1 MMRIFCAVR
10 HSNDPRYYYG
20 GLWSGNFYPALHQ
33 LGHEIL
39 ESKTDLLPT
48 SRFMHIASG
57 FTPQELEIRA
67 RITEQILDE
76 VRAAHRKQPL
86 DLFLS
91 YFYNAHFDPA
101 GFDELRAL
109 GISSVNFYCNSIYQ
123 FANVADIA
131 AKVEY
136 AWHPEKN
143 ARELYLQVGANPVW
157 VQMAA
162 DPEVYRPLPDVPK
175 NSSACFVGQ
184 RYADRDRWMA
194 SLIRA
199 NLPIEIYGQGWG
211 DEPNR
216 SVEKLPNSTAAY
228 LGRVQHR
235 PGTVSSYL
243 DSTRWLISND
253 GVFAGVA
260 RFVRQ
265 IRYRQATHK
274 LSPLFMSSARGPI
287 SFEKISEIFAAHD
300 VVLNFSNV
308 WSDGRPGSKLI
319 PHVRLRDFEAPM
331 CRTCYL
337 TGYSEEIEE
346 FYKLGEEIDTY
357 HDSEELVDKTKFY
370 LANPTAAEH
379 LRTAGHV
386 RARRDHTWV
395 CRFRELLAKIDLRS
409 LNHAITSLANS
420 RVTARSISAII
431 ATRNRAPSLSKTI
444 DSLLRQ
450 EVVPAEFII
459 VDASND
465 VATKKVVDKF
475 AQRVEP
481 SATVRWI
488 PAETVGAAAQ
498 RNQGVSAAT
507 QNAIWFFD
515 DDIAFEPHCVERLWQ
530 ALQSDPNIGGVNA
543 MITNQNYGTPG
554 AVSRFIFRLM
564 NGESESTY
572 AGQVIGPAI
581 NLLPEDRPDLPEVVP
596 VGWLNTTCT
605 IYRREA
611 LPDPP
616 FPARFTGYSLMED
629 VALSLQVGK
638 KWKLANARTARIFHD
653 SQSADYKSEHR
664 LLSCMELRNRHFVMT
679 QVLGRYTMIDHL
691 KLASWELFSVISV
704 ATRRGNWGSVPS
716 ILGGKLSGAWQI
728 LFGKPLC

>member
-48 SRFMHIASG
+48 SGFMHIASG
-57 FTPQELEIRA
+57 FTPQELEMRA

-91 YFYNAHFDPA
+91 YFYNSHFDPS
-101 GFDELRAL
+101 GFDELRRL
-109 GISSVNFYCNSIYQ
+109 GIPSVNFYCNSIYQ
-123 FANVADIA
+123 FKYVAAIA
-131 AKVEY
+131 AT
-136 AWHPEKN
+136 ADFSWHPEKN
-143 ARELYLQVGANPVW
+143 ARELYLRAGGRPIW
-157 VQMAA
+157 VQMGA
-162 DPEVYRPLPDVPK
+162 DPVVYRPRPEVARKP
-175 NSSACFVGQ
+175 SACFVGQ

-199 NLPIEIYGQGWG
+199 NLPLEIYGPGWG

-243 DSTRWLISND
+243 DNTRWLISNA

-287 SFEKISEIFAAHD
+287 SFEKISEVFAAHD

-337 TGYSEEIEE
+337 TGHTEEVAE
-346 FYKLGEEIDTY
+346 FYEIGKEIDTY
-357 HDSEELVDKTKFY
+357 RSSAELLDKTRFY
-370 LANPTAAEH
+370 LNNRTAAEC
-379 LRTAGHV
+379 LRTASFE

-395 CRFRELLAKIDLRS
+395 NRFSELFD
-409 LNHAITSLANS
+409 
-420 RVTARSISAII
+420 
-431 ATRNRAPSLSKTI
+431 
-444 DSLLRQ
+444 
-450 EVVPAEFII
+450 
-459 VDASND
+459 
-465 VATKKVVDKF
+465 KV
-475 AQRVEP
+475 
-481 SATVRWI
+481 
-488 PAETVGAAAQ
+488 G
-498 RNQGVSAAT
+498 
-507 QNAIWFFD
+507 
-515 DDIAFEPHCVERLWQ
+515 
-530 ALQSDPNIGGVNA
+530 
-543 MITNQNYGTPG
+543 
-554 AVSRFIFRLM
+554 
-564 NGESESTY
+564 
-572 AGQVIGPAI
+572 
-581 NLLPEDRPDLPEVVP
+581 
-596 VGWLNTTCT
+596 
-605 IYRREA
+605 
-611 LPDPP
+611 
-616 FPARFTGYSLMED
+616 
-629 VALSLQVGK
+629 
-638 KWKLANARTARIFHD
+638 
-653 SQSADYKSEHR
+653 
-664 LLSCMELRNRHFVMT
+664 
-679 QVLGRYTMIDHL
+679 LGRE
-691 KLASWELFSVISV
+691 KA
-704 ATRRGNWGSVPS
+704 
-716 ILGGKLSGAWQI
+716 
-728 LFGKPLC
+728 